1 MSDLTV
7 HVVIIGAMAAGKTTV
22 GRGVAERLGLEFFDS
37 DEQIRDLTGNSGAQI
52 ARAEGVDALHRMEL
66 QVFWA
71 AMRSPAPSV
80 IAAAA
85 SVIEDPEAREAL
97 LRSRCVWL
105 HAEDE
110 TRRRRRASG
119 SHRREV
125 TELEA
130 RLLEARD
137 PLFAGCAD
145 VRIDTGAVS
154 EHDAV
159 SIAVAAI
166 TERNDG

>member
-1 MSDLTV
+1 
-7 HVVIIGAMAAGKTTV
+7 
-22 GRGVAERLGLEFFDS
+22 
-37 DEQIRDLTGNSGAQI
+37 
-52 ARAEGVDALHRMEL
+52 MEL

-119 SHRREV
+119 AHRREV
-125 TELEA
+125 TEQEA
-130 RLLEARD
+130 RLLEERD

-145 VRIDTGAVS
+145 VRIDTGVVA

>member
-1 MSDLTV
+1 MAGLTE
-7 HVVIIGAMAAGKTTV
+7 HIVVIGPMAAGKTTV
-22 GRGVAERLGLEFFDS
+22 GRGIAERLGFDFVDS
-37 DEQIRDLTGNSGAQI
+37 DDQIRDLTGSSGAEI
-52 ARAEGVDALHRMEL
+52 TEAEGVDALHRMEL

-71 AMRSPAPSV
+71 AMSAPAPSV

-85 SVIEDPEAREAL
+85 SVIEDAEVREVI

-105 HAEDE
+105 HAEDD

-125 TELEA
+125 TEQEA
-130 RLLEARD
+130 RLLKERD
-137 PLFAGCAD
+137 PLFADCAD
-145 VRIDTGAVS
+145 VRIDTGAVT

-166 TERNDG
+166 AERNEG

>member
-1 MSDLTV
+1 MTDRTD
-7 HVVIIGAMAAGKTTV
+7 HIVVIGPMAAGKTTV
-22 GRGVAERLGLEFFDS
+22 GRGIADRLGLDFVDS
-37 DEQIRDLTGNSGAQI
+37 DDQIRDLTGSSGAEI
-52 ARAEGVDALHRMEL
+52 AQAEGVDALHRMEL

-71 AMRSPAPSV
+71 AMRAPAPSV

-85 SVIEDPEAREAL
+85 SVIEDAEVRETL

-105 HAEDE
+105 DAEDD

-125 TELEA
+125 SAQEA
-130 RLLEARD
+130 RLLEKRD

-145 VRIDTGAVS
+145 VRIDTGAVT

-159 SIAVAAI
+159 AIAVAAMA
-166 TERNDG
+166 ERNEG